1 MGYAMGETVEL
12 RQVGWHAARYALL
25 SALMTAVCVAIVI
38 GPFGGGLLGVVV
50 GLPGALF
57 FGAGTVALL
66 RRWLGSGPTV
76 YAGPDGVRDRRLAED
91 LIPWSTIQAMEFID
105 VHDPNAVVVS
115 LSLQPEAADALRRGP
130 LQQMQWG
137 KDPDTG
143 LASAT
148 VADDGLRGDVPA
160 FTDLLKRHHPN
171 WTMITYEAL
180 AEQVLGSQD
189 GARRR

>member
-1 MGYAMGETVEL
+1 MSGTVEL
-12 RQVGWHAARYALL
+12 RQVGWHAAKYALL
-25 SALMTAVCVAIVI
+25 SALMTAVCVAIVV
-38 GPFGGGLLGVVV
+38 GPFGGGLLAMVA
-50 GLPGALF
+50 GLSGALF

-66 RRWLGSGPTV
+66 RRWLHSGATV
-76 YAGPDGVRDRRLAED
+76 YAGADGVRDLRLADD
-91 LIPWSTIQAMEFID
+91 LIPWPTIQAMEFID
-105 VHDPNAVVVS
+105 VHDPHAVVVS
-115 LSLQPEAADALRRGP
+115 LSLQPQAADALRRGP
-130 LQQMQWG
+130 LQRMQWG
-137 KDPDTG
+137 KDPETG

-180 AEQVLGSQD
+180 AEQVLGRED